1 MLDGKWPQS
10 GVGDVRPVDGR
21 MQHHRPGNRHV
32 GANVSLGNAIV
43 MMCADTGKPDDLFEV
58 GKVAGELG
66 GGKWLGVVGEILLRS
81 DSCVVA
87 HSLETFLRLESFM
100 RV

>member
-21 MQHHRPGNRHV
+21 MQHHCLGNRHD
-32 GANVSLGNAIV
+32 GANVSLGDAIV
-43 MMCADTGKPDDLFEV
+43 RMSADTGEPDDLCEV
-58 GKVAGELG
+58 GKVDGELG
-66 GGKWLGVVGEILLRS
+66 GGEPFGVVGEILLRS

-100 RV
+100 QV